1 MRTDLHS
8 NQRTLMAEAKIS
20 GFTVF
25 STAKFVR
32 KKTRAD
38 LPKSQLEPEWRH
50 PGDNVCKKTRADFIE
65 NLPLDKKMIAAYA
78 KKENGQPTMRT
89 YPSAVRQV

>member
-38 LPKSQLEPEWRH
+38 LPKP
-50 PGDNVCKKTRADFIE
+50 TRTR
-65 NLPLDKKMIAAYA
+65 MAAS
-78 KKENGQPTMRT
+78 GR
-89 YPSAVRQV
+89 